1 MGQLADWTSD
11 LPWAAIVTL
20 VAGSSLVTVM
30 VGKLMDHG
38 AGAAIARREGYARA
52 AKALVAWHEYP
63 YRIRRR
69 TSNNADVVAELV
81 GRGHSLQEE
90 LAAVHAW
97 VSTDAPW
104 VGEVFAAVR
113 NEMNASIGPCCKE
126 AWETVPAATT
136 AGMNIDNWGPA
147 SPQKS
152 LAKLHKAASW
162 RFGAQRLLWFI
173 GRHIHRPKDAD

>member
-1 MGQLADWTSD
+1 MGELADWLSD
-11 LPWAAIVTL
+11 LPWAVIVTL
-20 VAGSSLVTVM
+20 VAGSSLVTVV
-30 VGKLMDHG
+30 VGKLMDRG
-38 AGAAIARREGYARA
+38 ASAATARREGYARA
-52 AKALVAWHEYP
+52 AKALVAWNEYP

-69 TSNNADVVAELV
+69 TSNNADVVADLV
-81 GRGHSLQEE
+81 ARGHSLQEE

-97 VSTDAPW
+97 VAADAPW

-113 NEMNASIGPCCKE
+113 NEMNAGVGPCCNE
-126 AWETVPAATT
+126 AWEAAPATTT
-136 AGMNIDNWGPA
+136 AGLNLNGWGPA
-147 SPQKS
+147 SPETP